1 MRRRRLN
8 SGYSSNTDQRRTKA
22 GTIPMLKHNME
33 RNLEL
38 FESGVLWTPALIST
52 ALWLDAND
60 SSTITLNGST
70 VSQWNDKSGNARH
83 AVQGTAGKQPTRVL
97 SGLNSKT
104 ILRFS
109 GSDNGSIMTTSW
121 NLSDSHSIFLV
132 AKKSTQTSD
141 ASSAIRTLVMSTSSG
156 GRLLAGIG
164 TLRAGIGAP
173 FTNSVDFIMNDTRI
187 TAIENSWLDNVVR
200 LLNYTYNGTTMNA
213 WFDGSTFSTP
223 LTASFSTFGA
233 INIGGI
239 DDFTIRRFAGDLAET
254 IIVSSVTSTTDRQLI
269 EGYLAW
275 KWGLQAN
282 LPNDHPYK
290 NAAPTV

>member
-1 MRRRRLN
+1 MRNWKLN
-8 SGYSSNTDQRRTKA
+8 SGYIGSDQRRTKT
-22 GTIPMLKHNME
+22 GSYDVRKHYLE
-33 RNLEL
+33 RINGQ
-38 FESGVLWTPALIST
+38 FEFSNLWTPAQIST

-60 SSTITLNGST
+60 PSTITLNGST

-104 ILRFS
+104 ILRFN
-109 GSDNGSIMTTSW
+109 GINDGSIMTTTW
-121 NLSDSHSIFLV
+121 NLTNSHSIFLV

-141 ASSAIRTLVMSTSSG
+141 AASIVRPLVMSTSSG
-156 GRLLAGIG
+156 GGIIAGIG
-164 TLRAGIGAP
+164 TLRTGLSSPQINTA
-173 FTNSVDFIMNDTRI
+173 DFVMNATRI
-187 TAIENSWLDNVVR
+187 TVIENSWLDNVVR
-200 LLNYTYNGTTMNA
+200 LLNYTYNGTTMNG
-213 WFDGSTFSTP
+213 WLDGSTFSTP

-239 DDFTIRRFAGDLAET
+239 DDITQRRFAGDLAET

-282 LPNDHPYK
+282 LPIGHPYK
-290 NAAPTV
+290 NNPPTA